1 MQVCAMRLEKMI
13 EAVHDS
19 LSLLTGHLDL
29 RISFF
34 QVLLSHNK
42 GISRSETHLFQVILS
57 SVEGI

>member
-1 MQVCAMRLEKMI
+1 MRLEKMI